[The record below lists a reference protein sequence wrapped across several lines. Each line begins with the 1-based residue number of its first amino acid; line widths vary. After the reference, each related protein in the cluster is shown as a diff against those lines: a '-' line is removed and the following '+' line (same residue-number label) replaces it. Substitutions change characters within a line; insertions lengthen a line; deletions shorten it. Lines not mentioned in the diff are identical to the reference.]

1 MSRSSLAATGRRLA
15 PLVLAATFA
24 ATAAAQSG
32 VNSRVGNNDPQT
44 IGGSERGTF
53 VIRNARVFTVSG
65 PVIENGMVLIRD
77 GLIAAVGPNIT
88 VPQGARE
95 IDARGLN
102 VYPGMIDAGT
112 TLGLTEVSGGAAGTV
127 DAAELGSFN
136 PSIMAVDA
144 VNPHSAQVG
153 VTRIVGVTNVV
164 SMPRGGIISGQ
175 AAFINLLGWTAKDMA
190 VTPSAALVVNLPGGS
205 GGGGRGGRGGRGG
218 GDGAG
223 GAAAAA
229 AQLEELKG
237 MFRDAEAY
245 AKAFDAYGR
254 DKSLPRPTR
263 NVRLEAL
270 VPVAR
275 GTTTVV
281 FSANS
286 AADINRAVTFAEEMK
301 LNPVIM
307 GGSEAYKVAAMLR
320 QKNVPVILTNTLSQP
335 GDDDPYDMMYES
347 ASKLQKAGVRFSIS
361 TGGSGTSVRDLP
373 WQAGMASAFG
383 LPKDEALKA
392 VTLYPAQVMNVQ
404 DKLGSIEVGKMANI
418 VVIDGDILEAKSK
431 TRYLFIDGRQV
442 PLTSKHEDL
451 YDLFR
456 NRGVTIVP

>member
-1 MSRSSLAATGRRLA
+1 MNRSSLAAAVRRLA
-15 PLVLAATFA
+15 PLVLAATLAGPA
-24 ATAAAQSG
+24 AGQTG
-32 VNSRVGNNDPQT
+32 VSSRVGNNDPQT

-77 GLIAAVGPNIT
+77 GLIAAVGSNIT
-88 VPQGARE
+88 VPPGARE

-112 TLGLTEVSGGAAGTV
+112 TLGLSEVSGGAAGTV
-127 DAAELGSFN
+127 DATELGNFN

-144 VNPHSAQVG
+144 INAHSAQVG

-175 AAFINLLGWTAKDMA
+175 AAFINLLGWTAKEMA
-190 VTPSAALVVNLPGGS
+190 VTPSAALVISLPGGS
-205 GGGGRGGRGGRGG
+205 GGGRGGRGGRGG

-229 AQLEELKG
+229 QQLEQLKS

-245 AKAFDAYGR
+245 GKAFDAYGR

-270 VPVAR
+270 VPVVR
-275 GTTTVV
+275 GTTPVV

-286 AADINRAVTFAEEMK
+286 ASDITRAVEFAEEMK
-301 LNPVIM
+301 LKPVIM

-320 QKNVPVILTNTLSQP
+320 QKNIPVILTNTLSPP
-335 GDDDPYDMMYES
+335 GPDDPYDLMYES

-404 DKLGSIEVGKMANI
+404 DRLGSIEVGKMANI

>member
-1 MSRSSLAATGRRLA
+1 MSRSFPATVGRRLVPLALVAMLAAT
-15 PLVLAATFA
+15 AT
-24 ATAAAQSG
+24 AQSG

-88 VPQGARE
+88 VPPGARE

-127 DAAELGSFN
+127 DATELGSFN

-144 VNPHSAQVG
+144 INPHSAQVG

-175 AAFINLLGWTAKDMA
+175 AAFINLLGWTAKEMA
-190 VTPSAALVVNLPGGS
+190 VTPSTALVINLPGG

-218 GDGAG
+218 GEGG

-229 AQLEELKG
+229 AQLEELKA

-245 AKAFDAYGR
+245 GKAFDAYAK
-254 DKSLPRPTR
+254 DKSLPRPTH

-270 VPVAR
+270 VSVSRGLKPVI
-275 GTTTVV
+275 

-286 AADINRAVTFAEEMK
+286 AAEINRAISFADEMK
-301 LNPVIM
+301 VKPVIM
-307 GGSEAYKVAAMLR
+307 GGSEAYKVAAALR
-320 QKNVPVILTNTLSQP
+320 AKNIPVILTNTLSQP
-335 GDDDPYDMMYES
+335 SDDDPYDLMYES

-418 VVIDGDILEAKSK
+418 VVTDGDLLEAKTK

>member
-1 MSRSSLAATGRRLA
+1 MSRSSLATTGRRLV
-15 PLVLAATFA
+15 PLVLAAAFA
-24 ATAAAQSG
+24 ATATAQSG

-53 VIRNARVFTVSG
+53 IIRNARVFTVSG

-77 GLIAAVGPNIT
+77 GLIAAVGANVT

-127 DAAELGSFN
+127 DATELGSFN

-144 VNPHSAQVG
+144 INPHSAQIG
-153 VTRIVGVTNVV
+153 VSRIVGVTNVV

-175 AAFINLLGWTAKDMA
+175 AAFLNLLGYTQKEMA
-190 VTPSAALVVNLPGGS
+190 VSPSTALVINLPG

-218 GDGAG
+218 GEGAGG
-223 GAAAAA
+223 GAAAT
-229 AQLEELKG
+229 AQIEELKA
-237 MFRDAEAY
+237 MLRDAEAY
-245 AKAFDAYGR
+245 GKAFDAYAK
-254 DKSLPRPTR
+254 DKSLPRPR
-263 NVRLEAL
+263 HNVRLEAL
-270 VPVAR
+270 IPVVR
-275 GTTTVV
+275 GRTPVV

-286 AADINRAVTFAEEMK
+286 ASEITRAIAFAEEMK
-301 LNPVIM
+301 LKPVIM
-307 GGSEAYKVAAMLR
+307 GGSEAYKVAATLR
-320 QKNVPVILTNTLSQP
+320 EKNIPVILTNTLSQP
-335 GDDDPYDMMYES
+335 GEDDPYDLMYES

-383 LPKDEALKA
+383 LPKDEALKS

-418 VVIDGDILEAKSK
+418 VVTDGDLLEAKTK

>member
-1 MSRSSLAATGRRLA
+1 MSGSFFLAGARRLA
-15 PLVLAATFA
+15 PLAMAATFTV
-24 ATAAAQSG
+24 TASAQTG
-32 VNSRVGNNDPQT
+32 VSSRVGNNDPAT

-77 GLIAAVGPNIT
+77 GLIAAVGANIQ

-112 TLGLTEVSGGAAGTV
+112 TLGLTEVSGGAPGTV
-127 DAAELGSFN
+127 DAAELGNFN
-136 PSIMAVDA
+136 PSVRAVDA
-144 VNPHSAQVG
+144 INPHSAQVA

-175 AAFINLLGWTAKDMA
+175 AAFVNLLGYTAKEMA
-190 VTPSAALVVNLPGGS
+190 VTPSMALVVNLPGA
-205 GGGGRGGRGGRGG
+205 GGGRGGRGGRGG
-218 GDGAG
+218 GGPEAPVG
-223 GAAAAA
+223 P
-229 AQLEELKG
+229 QVEELKA
-237 MFRDAEAY
+237 MFRDADAY
-245 AKAFDAYGR
+245 GRAFDAYGK

-270 VPVAR
+270 VPVVR
-275 GTTTVV
+275 GQMPVI
-281 FSANS
+281 FSAN
-286 AADINRAVTFAEEMK
+286 RASEIRTALAFAEEMK
-301 LNPVIM
+301 LKPVIM
-307 GGSEAYKVAAMLR
+307 GGAEADKEAALLKSR
-320 QKNVPVILTNTLSQP
+320 NVPVILTNVLAQP
-335 GDDDPYDMMYES
+335 SDDDAYDLNYE
-347 ASKLQKAGVRFSIS
+347 AAARLQRAGVRFSIS

-418 VVIDGDILEAKSK
+418 VVTDGDLLEAKTK

-456 NRGVTIVP
+456 SRGVTIVP

>member
-1 MSRSSLAATGRRLA
+1 MSGFFFAAGVRRLA
-15 PLVLAATFA
+15 PLVLVATLASAAG
-24 ATAAAQSG
+24 AQSG
-32 VNSRVGNNDPQT
+32 LNSRVGNNDPAT

-53 VIRNARVFTVSG
+53 LIRNARVFTVSG

-77 GLIAAVGPNIT
+77 GLIAAVGANIQ

-112 TLGLTEVSGGAAGTV
+112 TLGLTEVSGGAPGTV
-127 DAAELGSFN
+127 DASELGSFN
-136 PSIMAVDA
+136 PSVRAVDA
-144 VNPHSAQVG
+144 INPHSSQIG

-175 AAFINLLGWTAKDMA
+175 AAFVNLLGWTAKEMA
-190 VTPSAALVVNLPGGS
+190 VSPSMALVINLPGM
-205 GGGGRGGRGGRGG
+205 GGGRGGRGGRGG
-218 GDGAG
+218 GGPEAPVG
-223 GAAAAA
+223 
-229 AQLEELKG
+229 AQLNELKAIL
-237 MFRDAEAY
+237 RDAEAY
-245 AKAFDAYGR
+245 GKAFDAYGK
-254 DKSLPRPTR
+254 DKSLPRPMH
-263 NVRLEAL
+263 NVKLEAL
-270 VPVAR
+270 VPVVR
-275 GTTTVV
+275 GVTPVI
-281 FSANS
+281 FSANRAPEIR
-286 AADINRAVTFAEEMK
+286 AAVAFADEMK
-301 LNPVIM
+301 LKPVIM
-307 GGSEAYKVAAMLR
+307 GGSEAWKETALLKS
-320 QKNVPVILTNTLSQP
+320 KNIPVILTNTLAQP
-335 GDDDPYDMMYES
+335 SDDDPYDLNFES

-373 WQAGMASAFG
+373 WQAGIASAFG

-392 VTLYPAQVMNVQ
+392 VTLYPAQAMNVQ

>member
-1 MSRSSLAATGRRLA
+1 MSGSFIPAGMRRLT
-15 PLVLAATFA
+15 PLVLAALVSGSA
-24 ATAAAQSG
+24 LAQSG
-32 VNSRVGNNDPQT
+32 VSSRVGNNDPAT

-53 VIRNARVFTVSG
+53 LIRNARVFTVSG

-77 GLIAAVGPNIT
+77 GLIAAVGANIP

-112 TLGLTEVSGGAAGTV
+112 TLGLTEVSGGAPGTV
-127 DAAELGSFN
+127 DVTELGNFN
-136 PSIMAVDA
+136 PSVRAVDA
-144 VNPHSAQVG
+144 INPHSAQVA

-175 AAFINLLGWTAKDMA
+175 AAFVNLLGWTSKEMA
-190 VTPSAALVVNLPGGS
+190 VTPSTALVINLPGS
-205 GGGGRGGRGGRGG
+205 GGGRGGRGGRGG
-218 GDGAG
+218 GGPEAPIGPQMD
-223 GAAAAA
+223 
-229 AQLEELKG
+229 ELKS
-237 MFRDAEAY
+237 MLRDAEAY
-245 AKAFDAYGR
+245 GKAFEAYAR
-254 DKSLPRPTR
+254 DKSLPRPR
-263 NVRLEAL
+263 QNVRLESL
-270 VPVAR
+270 LPVIR
-275 GTTTVV
+275 GTMPVI
-281 FSANS
+281 FSANRAS
-286 AADINRAVTFAEEMK
+286 EIRAAVAFADEMK
-301 LNPVIM
+301 LKPVIM
-307 GGSEAYKVAAMLR
+307 GGAEAHKEAALLR
-320 QKNVPVILTNTLSQP
+320 TRNIPVILTNTLSQP
-335 GDDDPYDMMYES
+335 TDDDPYDLHFEA
-347 ASKLQKAGVRFSIS
+347 ASRLQKAGVRFSIS

-373 WQAGMASAFG
+373 WQAGIASAFG

-418 VVIDGDILEAKSK
+418 VVTDGDLLEAKTK

>member
-1 MSRSSLAATGRRLA
+1 MSRSSFSATSRRLA
-15 PLVLAATFA
+15 PLMLAAMLA
-24 ATAAAQSG
+24 GTASAQSG
-32 VNSRVGNNDPQT
+32 VSSRVGNNDPQT
-44 IGGSERGTF
+44 IGGSDRGTF
-53 VIRNARVFTVSG
+53 IIRNARVFTVSG

-77 GLIAAVGPNIT
+77 GLIAAVGANVT
-88 VPQGARE
+88 VPAGARE
-95 IDARGLN
+95 IDAKGLN

-127 DAAELGSFN
+127 DATELGNFN
-136 PSIMAVDA
+136 PSVMAADA
-144 VNPHSAQVG
+144 INPHSAQVG

-164 SMPRGGIISGQ
+164 SMPRGGVISGQ
-175 AAFINLLGWTAKDMA
+175 AAFLNLLGFTPKEMA
-190 VTPSAALVVNLPGGS
+190 ITPSTALIVNLPGG

-218 GDGAG
+218 GEGAG
-223 GAAAAA
+223 GGAAAA
-229 AQLEELKG
+229 AQLEELKN
-237 MFRDAEAY
+237 MFRDADAY
-245 AKAFDAYGR
+245 AKAFDAYAK
-254 DKSLPRPTR
+254 DKSLPRPSH
-263 NVRLEAL
+263 NVRLAAL
-270 VPVAR
+270 VPVVQ
-275 GTTTVV
+275 GKTPVV

-286 AADINRAVTFAEEMK
+286 AADITRAIAFAEEMK
-301 LNPVIM
+301 LKPVIM
-307 GGSEAYKVAAMLR
+307 GGSEAYKVTALLKE
-320 QKNVPVILTNTLSQP
+320 KNVPVILTNTLSQP
-335 GDDDPYDMMYES
+335 GDDDPYDLMYES

-392 VTLYPAQVMNVQ
+392 VTLYPAQVMNMQ

-418 VVIDGDILEAKSK
+418 VVTDGDLLEARTK

>member
-1 MSRSSLAATGRRLA
+1 MSRFQFAASSRRLV
-15 PLVLAATFA
+15 PLILTVTLSG
-24 ATAAAQSG
+24 TALGQTG
-32 VNSRVGNNDPQT
+32 VSSRVGNNDPQT
-44 IGGSERGTF
+44 ISGSERGTF
-53 VIRNARVFTVSG
+53 IIRNARVFTVSG

-77 GLIAAVGPNIT
+77 GLIAAVGPNVT

-95 IDARGLN
+95 IDAKGLN

-127 DAAELGSFN
+127 DATELGNFN
-136 PSIMAVDA
+136 PSVMAVDA

-153 VTRIVGVTNVV
+153 VSRIVGVTNVV

-175 AAFINLLGWTAKDMA
+175 SAFINLLGYTSKEMA
-190 VTPSAALVVNLPGGS
+190 VTPSAALVVNLPGG

-245 AKAFDAYGR
+245 AKAFGAYAK
-254 DKSLPRPTR
+254 DKSLPRPSH

-270 VPVAR
+270 VPVVQ
-275 GTTTVV
+275 GKTPVV
-281 FSANS
+281 FSANT
-286 AADINRAVTFAEEMK
+286 AAEITRAVSFADEMK
-301 LNPVIM
+301 LKAVIM
-307 GGSEAYKVAAMLR
+307 GGNEAWKVTALLKE
-320 QKNVPVILTNTLSQP
+320 KNVPVILTNTLNEP
-335 GDDDPYDMMYES
+335 GDDDPYDLMYES
-347 ASKLQKAGVRFSIS
+347 AAKLQRAGVRFSLS

-373 WQAGMASAFG
+373 WRAGMASAFG

-418 VVIDGDILEAKSK
+418 VVTDGDMLEAKSK

-456 NRGVTIVP
+456 NRGVIVP

>member
-1 MSRSSLAATGRRLA
+1 MSGSVILTGMRRLT
-15 PLVLAATFA
+15 PLVLAAA
-24 ATAAAQSG
+24 VAGTALGQSG
-32 VNSRVGNNDPQT
+32 VSSRVGNNDPAT
-44 IGGSERGTF
+44 VGGSERGTF
-53 VIRNARVFTVSG
+53 LIRNARVFTVSG

-77 GLIAAVGPNIT
+77 GLIAAVGANIA

-127 DAAELGSFN
+127 DATELGNFN
-136 PSIMAVDA
+136 PSVRAVDA
-144 VNPHSAQVG
+144 INPHSAQVA

-175 AAFINLLGWTAKDMA
+175 AAFVNLLGWTSKEMA
-190 VTPSAALVVNLPGGS
+190 VTPSTALVINLPGS
-205 GGGGRGGRGGRGG
+205 GGGRGGRGGRGG
-218 GDGAG
+218 GGPEAPIGPQMDA
-223 GAAAAA
+223 
-229 AQLEELKG
+229 LKA

-245 AKAFDAYGR
+245 GKAFDAYGK
-254 DKSLPRPTR
+254 DKSLPRPAR

-270 VPVAR
+270 LPVVR
-275 GTTTVV
+275 GQTPVI
-281 FSANS
+281 FSAS
-286 AADINRAVTFAEEMK
+286 RAPEIRAAVAFADEMK
-301 LNPVIM
+301 LKPVIM
-307 GGSEAYKVAAMLR
+307 GGAEAHKEAALLKAR
-320 QKNVPVILTNTLSQP
+320 DIPVILTNTLSQP
-335 GDDDPYDMMYES
+335 SDDDPYDLHFEA
-347 ASKLQKAGVRFSIS
+347 ASRLQKAGVRFSIS

-373 WQAGMASAFG
+373 WQAGIASAFG
-383 LPKDEALKA
+383 LPKEEALKA
-392 VTLYPAQVMNVQ
+392 VTLYPAQAMNVQ

-418 VVIDGDILEAKSK
+418 VVTDGDLLEAKTK

>member
-1 MSRSSLAATGRRLA
+1 MSGFFFAAGVRRLV
-15 PLVLAATFA
+15 PLVLVATLASAAG
-24 ATAAAQSG
+24 AQSG
-32 VNSRVGNNDPQT
+32 LNSRVGNNDPAT

-77 GLIAAVGPNIT
+77 GLIAAVGANIQ

-112 TLGLTEVSGGAAGTV
+112 TLGLTEVSGGAPGTV

-136 PSIMAVDA
+136 PSVRAVDA
-144 VNPHSAQVG
+144 INPHSSQIG

-175 AAFINLLGWTAKDMA
+175 AAFVNLLGWTAKEMA
-190 VTPSAALVVNLPGGS
+190 VSPSMALVINLPGM
-205 GGGGRGGRGGRGG
+205 GGGRGGRGGRGG
-218 GDGAG
+218 GGPEAPVD
-223 GAAAAA
+223 
-229 AQLEELKG
+229 AQLNELKA
-237 MFRDAEAY
+237 MLRDAEAY
-245 AKAFDAYGR
+245 GKAFDAYGK
-254 DKSLPRPTR
+254 DKSLPRPMH
-263 NVRLEAL
+263 NVKLEAL
-270 VPVAR
+270 VPVVR
-275 GTTTVV
+275 GVTPVI
-281 FSANS
+281 FSANRAPEIR
-286 AADINRAVTFAEEMK
+286 AAVAFADEMK
-301 LNPVIM
+301 LKPVIM
-307 GGSEAYKVAAMLR
+307 GGGEAWKEAALLKS
-320 QKNVPVILTNTLSQP
+320 KNIPVILTNTLAQP
-335 GDDDPYDMMYES
+335 SDDDPYDLNYES

-373 WQAGMASAFG
+373 WQAGIASAFG

-392 VTLYPAQVMNVQ
+392 VTLYPAQAMNVQ

>member
-1 MSRSSLAATGRRLA
+1 MSGSFILAGARLLA
-15 PLVLAATFA
+15 PLVLAATVTVA
-24 ATAAAQSG
+24 AGAQTG
-32 VNSRVGNNDPQT
+32 VSSRVGNNDPAT

-77 GLIAAVGPNIT
+77 GLIAAVGANIQ

-112 TLGLTEVSGGAAGTV
+112 TLGLTEVSGGAPGTV
-127 DAAELGSFN
+127 DATELGNFN
-136 PSIMAVDA
+136 PSVRAVDA
-144 VNPHSAQVG
+144 INPHSAQVA

-175 AAFINLLGWTAKDMA
+175 AAFVNLLGYTAKEMA
-190 VTPSAALVVNLPGGS
+190 VTPSMALVVNLPGG

-218 GDGAG
+218 GPEAPIGPQMD
-223 GAAAAA
+223 
-229 AQLEELKG
+229 ELKA
-237 MFRDAEAY
+237 MFRDADAY
-245 AKAFDAYGR
+245 GKAFDAYAK

-270 VPVAR
+270 VPVVR
-275 GTTTVV
+275 GQTPVI
-281 FSANS
+281 FSANTAS
-286 AADINRAVTFAEEMK
+286 QIRTAVAFADEMK
-301 LNPVIM
+301 LKPVIM
-307 GGSEAYKVAAMLR
+307 GGAEAHKEATLLKSR
-320 QKNVPVILTNTLSQP
+320 NVPVILTNVLSQP
-335 GDDDPYDMMYES
+335 SDDEPYDLNYE
-347 ASKLQKAGVRFSIS
+347 AAARLQRAGVRFSIS

-373 WQAGMASAFG
+373 WQAGIASAFG

-392 VTLYPAQVMNVQ
+392 VTLYPAQAMNVQ
-404 DKLGSIEVGKMANI
+404 DKLGSLEVGKMANI
-418 VVIDGDILEAKSK
+418 VVTDGDILEAKSK

-456 NRGVTIVP
+456 SRGVTIIP

>member
-1 MSRSSLAATGRRLA
+1 MSGSFILAGVRRLT
-15 PLVLAATFA
+15 PLVLAATVA
-24 ATAAAQSG
+24 ASVGAQTG
-32 VNSRVGNNDPQT
+32 VSSRVGNNDPAT
-44 IGGSERGTF
+44 IGGSDRGTF
-53 VIRNARVFTVSG
+53 IIRNACVFTVAV
-65 PVIENGMVLIRD
+65 PVIEDGMVLIRD
-77 GLIAAVGPNIT
+77 GLIAAVGANSP

-102 VYPGMIDAGT
+102 LYPGMIDAGT
-112 TLGLTEVSGGAAGTV
+112 TLGLTEVSGGAPGTV
-127 DAAELGSFN
+127 DATELGSFN
-136 PSIMAVDA
+136 PSVRAVDA
-144 VNPHSAQVG
+144 INPHSSQIG

-164 SMPRGGIISGQ
+164 SMPRGGVISGQ
-175 AAFINLLGWTAKDMA
+175 AAFINLLGYTSKEMA
-190 VTPSAALVVNLPGGS
+190 VTPSAALVISLPGGA
-205 GGGGRGGRGGRGG
+205 GGGRGGRGGRGG

-223 GAAAAA
+223 GGAAAAQ
-229 AQLEELKG
+229 QLEELKG
-237 MFRDAEAY
+237 MLRDAEAY
-245 AKAFDAYGR
+245 GKAFDAYGR

-263 NVRLEAL
+263 NIRLESL
-270 VPVAR
+270 VPVVR
-275 GTTTVV
+275 GTTPVV

-286 AADINRAVTFAEEMK
+286 AADITRAVEFAEEMK
-301 LNPVIM
+301 LKPVIM
-307 GGSEAYKVAAMLR
+307 GGSEAYKVAPMLR
-320 QKNVPVILTNTLSQP
+320 QKNIPVILTNTLAQP
-335 GDDDPYDMMYES
+335 GNDDPYDLMYES

-392 VTLYPAQVMNVQ
+392 VTLYPAQAMNVQ

-418 VVIDGDILEAKSK
+418 VVVDGDILEAKSK

>member
-1 MSRSSLAATGRRLA
+1 MSRS
-15 PLVLAATFA
+15 TFA
-24 ATAAAQSG
+24 ATSRRLVPLLLAATLASEATAQTG
-32 VNSRVGNNDPQT
+32 VSSRVGNNDPQT
-44 IGGSERGTF
+44 ISGSERGTF
-53 VIRNARVFTVSG
+53 IIRNARVFTVSG

-77 GLIAAVGPNIT
+77 GLIAAVGPNVT

-95 IDARGLN
+95 IDAKGLN

-127 DAAELGSFN
+127 DATEIGNFN
-136 PSIMAVDA
+136 SSVMAVDA

-175 AAFINLLGWTAKDMA
+175 AAFINLLGYTSKEMA
-190 VTPSAALVVNLPGGS
+190 VTPSAALVVNLPGG

-229 AQLEELKG
+229 QLEELKAI
-237 MFRDAEAY
+237 FRDAEAY
-245 AKAFDAYGR
+245 AKAFDAYGK
-254 DKSLPRPTR
+254 DKSLPRPTH

-270 VPVAR
+270 VPVVR
-275 GTTTVV
+275 GKTPVV

-286 AADINRAVTFAEEMK
+286 ASDITKAVAFAEEMK
-301 LNPVIM
+301 LKPVIM
-307 GGSEAYKVAAMLR
+307 GGNEAWKVAAMLKE
-320 QKNVPVILTNTLSQP
+320 KNVPVILTNTLNQP

-347 ASKLQKAGVRFSIS
+347 AARLQRLGVRFSIS

-418 VVIDGDILEAKSK
+418 VVIDGDMLEAKSK

-456 NRGVTIVP
+456 NRGVIVP

>member
-1 MSRSSLAATGRRLA
+1 MSRLSFAATGRRLV
-15 PLVLAATFA
+15 PLVLAVTFA
-24 ATAAAQSG
+24 SAASAQSG

-53 VIRNARVFTVSG
+53 IIRNARVFPVSG
-65 PVIENGMVLIRD
+65 PVIENGMVLIRN
-77 GLIAAVGPNIT
+77 GLIAAVGPNVT

-127 DAAELGSFN
+127 DATELGNFN
-136 PSIMAVDA
+136 PSVMAVDA
-144 VNPHSAQVG
+144 VNPHSSQIG
-153 VTRIVGVTNVV
+153 VSRIVGVTNVV

-175 AAFINLLGWTAKDMA
+175 AAFINLLGFTAKEMA
-190 VTPSAALVVNLPGGS
+190 VTPSTALVVNLPGGS
-205 GGGGRGGRGGRGG
+205 GGGRGGRGGRGG
-218 GDGAG
+218 GEGAG
-223 GAAAAA
+223 GAAAVA
-229 AQLEELKG
+229 AQVEELKG

-245 AKAFDAYGR
+245 GKAFDAYGR
-254 DKSLPRPTR
+254 DKSLPRPSH

-270 VPVAR
+270 LPVVR
-275 GTTTVV
+275 GKTPVI

-286 AADINRAVTFAEEMK
+286 ASDITRAVAFAEEMK
-301 LNPVIM
+301 LKPVIM
-307 GGSEAYKVAAMLR
+307 GGGEAWKVASMLKE
-320 QKNVPVILTNTLSQP
+320 KNVPVILTNVLSQP
-335 GDDDPYDMMYES
+335 GDDDPYDMNYES
-347 ASKLQKAGVRFSIS
+347 ASKLQKAGVQFSIS

-373 WQAGMASAFG
+373 WNAGMASAFG
-383 LPKDEALKA
+383 LPKDEALKS
-392 VTLYPAQVMNVQ
+392 VTLYPARVMNVQ

-418 VVIDGDILEAKSK
+418 VVTDGDLLEAKTK

-456 NRGVTIVP
+456 ARGVTVVP

>member
-1 MSRSSLAATGRRLA
+1 MSGSFFLTGARRLTPLLLAATVAG
-15 PLVLAATFA
+15 
-24 ATAAAQSG
+24 TAAAQTG
-32 VNSRVGNNDPQT
+32 VSSRVGNNDPAT

-53 VIRNARVFTVSG
+53 VIRNARVFTVTG

-77 GLIAAVGPNIT
+77 GLIAAVGANIQ

-127 DAAELGSFN
+127 DATELGTFN
-136 PSIMAVDA
+136 PSVRAVDA
-144 VNPHSAQVG
+144 VNPHSAQVA

-175 AAFINLLGWTAKDMA
+175 AAFINLLGYTAKEMA
-190 VTPSAALVVNLPGGS
+190 VTPSMALVVNLPG

-218 GDGAG
+218 GGPEAPIGPQMD
-223 GAAAAA
+223 
-229 AQLEELKG
+229 ELKA
-237 MFRDAEAY
+237 MFRDADAYGKAHDAY
-245 AKAFDAYGR
+245 AK
-254 DKSLPRPTR
+254 DKSIPRPAR

-270 VPVAR
+270 VPVVR
-275 GTTTVV
+275 GQTPVI

-286 AADINRAVTFAEEMK
+286 ASQIRTAVAFADEMK
-301 LNPVIM
+301 LKPVIM
-307 GGSEAYKVAAMLR
+307 GGAEAHKEAALLKS
-320 QKNVPVILTNTLSQP
+320 KNIPVILTNVLAQP
-335 GDDDPYDMMYES
+335 SDDDPYDLNYE
-347 ASKLQKAGVRFSIS
+347 AAARLQRAGVKFSIS

-373 WQAGMASAFG
+373 WQAGIASAFG
-383 LPKDEALKA
+383 LPKDEAIKA
-392 VTLYPAQVMNVQ
+392 VTLYPAQAMGVQ

-418 VVIDGDILEAKSK
+418 VVTDGDLLEAKSK

-456 NRGVTIVP
+456 SRGVTIIP

>member
-1 MSRSSLAATGRRLA
+1 MSGFFFSAGVRRLA
-15 PLVLAATFA
+15 PLVLVATLASAAS
-24 ATAAAQSG
+24 AQSG
-32 VNSRVGNNDPQT
+32 LNSRVGNNDPAT

-53 VIRNARVFTVSG
+53 LIRNARVFTVSG

-77 GLIAAVGPNIT
+77 GLIAAVGANIP

-112 TLGLTEVSGGAAGTV
+112 TLGLTEVSGGAPGTV

-136 PSIMAVDA
+136 PSVRAVDA
-144 VNPHSAQVG
+144 INPHSSQIG

-175 AAFINLLGWTAKDMA
+175 AAFVNLLGWTAKEMA
-190 VTPSAALVVNLPGGS
+190 VSPSMALVINLPGA
-205 GGGGRGGRGGRGG
+205 GGGRGGRGGRGG
-218 GDGAG
+218 GGPTVAVGQQMD
-223 GAAAAA
+223 
-229 AQLEELKG
+229 ELKSIL
-237 MFRDAEAY
+237 RDADAY
-245 AKAFDAYGR
+245 GKAFDAYGK
-254 DKSLPRPTR
+254 DKSLPRPLH
-263 NVRLEAL
+263 NVKLEAL
-270 VPVAR
+270 VPVVR
-275 GTTTVV
+275 GVTPVI
-281 FSANS
+281 FSANRAS
-286 AADINRAVTFAEEMK
+286 EIRAAVAFADEMK
-301 LNPVIM
+301 LKPVIM
-307 GGSEAYKVAAMLR
+307 GGGEAWKETALLKS
-320 QKNVPVILTNTLSQP
+320 KNIPVILTNTLAQP
-335 GDDDPYDMMYES
+335 SDDEPYDLNYES
-347 ASKLQKAGVRFSIS
+347 AAKLQQAGVRFSIS

-373 WQAGMASAFG
+373 WQAGISSAFG
-383 LPKDEALKA
+383 LPKDEALRA
-392 VTLYPAQVMNVQ
+392 VTLYPAQAMNVQ

-418 VVIDGDILEAKSK
+418 VVVDGDILEAKSK

>member
-1 MSRSSLAATGRRLA
+1 MSGSFILAGVRRLA
-15 PLVLAATFA
+15 PLVLAATVTVTV
-24 ATAAAQSG
+24 TAGAQTG
-32 VNSRVGNNDPQT
+32 VSSRVGNNDPAT

-77 GLIAAVGPNIT
+77 GLIAAVGANIQ

-127 DAAELGSFN
+127 DATELGNFN
-136 PSIMAVDA
+136 PSVRAVDA
-144 VNPHSAQVG
+144 INPHSAQVA

-175 AAFINLLGWTAKDMA
+175 AAFVNLLGYTAKEMA
-190 VTPSAALVVNLPGGS
+190 VTPSMALVVNLPG

-218 GDGAG
+218 GGPEAPIGPQMD
-223 GAAAAA
+223 
-229 AQLEELKG
+229 ELKA
-237 MFRDAEAY
+237 MFRDADAY
-245 AKAFDAYGR
+245 GKAFDAYAK

-270 VPVAR
+270 VPVVR
-275 GTTTVV
+275 GQTPVI
-281 FSANS
+281 FSANTAS
-286 AADINRAVTFAEEMK
+286 QIRTAVAFAEEMK
-301 LNPVIM
+301 LKPVIM
-307 GGSEAYKVAAMLR
+307 GGAEAHKEAALLKSR
-320 QKNVPVILTNTLSQP
+320 NIPVILTNVLAQP
-335 GDDDPYDMMYES
+335 SDDDPYDLNYE
-347 ASKLQKAGVRFSIS
+347 AAARLQRAGVRFSIS

-373 WQAGMASAFG
+373 WQAGIASAFG

-392 VTLYPAQVMNVQ
+392 VTLYPAQAMNVQ
-404 DKLGSIEVGKMANI
+404 DKLGSLEVGKMANI
-418 VVIDGDILEAKSK
+418 VVTDGDILEAKSK

-456 NRGVTIVP
+456 SRGVTIIP

>member
-1 MSRSSLAATGRRLA
+1 MSGSFFTTGVRRVSPLLLAATIAG
-15 PLVLAATFA
+15 
-24 ATAAAQSG
+24 TASAQTG
-32 VNSRVGNNDPQT
+32 VSSRVGNNDPAT
-44 IGGSERGTF
+44 IGGSDRGTF
-53 VIRNARVFTVSG
+53 IIRNARVFTVSG

-77 GLIAAVGPNIT
+77 GLIAAVGPNIQ

-127 DAAELGSFN
+127 DATELGNFN
-136 PSIMAVDA
+136 PSVRAVDA
-144 VNPHSAQVG
+144 INPHSSQVA

-175 AAFINLLGWTAKDMA
+175 AAFVNLLGYTSKEMA
-190 VTPSAALVVNLPGGS
+190 ITPSMALVVNLPG

-218 GDGAG
+218 GGPEAPVGQAMD
-223 GAAAAA
+223 
-229 AQLEELKG
+229 ELKA
-237 MFRDAEAY
+237 MFRDADAY
-245 AKAFDAYGR
+245 GKAFDAYGK

-263 NVRLEAL
+263 NVRLESL
-270 VPVAR
+270 VPVVR
-275 GTTTVV
+275 GQTPVI

-286 AADINRAVTFAEEMK
+286 AAQIRNAVAFADEMK
-301 LNPVIM
+301 LKAVIM
-307 GGSEAYKVAAMLR
+307 GGAEAHKEAALLKAR
-320 QKNVPVILTNTLSQP
+320 DIPVILTNTLSQP
-335 GDDDPYDMMYES
+335 SDDDPYDLHFE
-347 ASKLQKAGVRFSIS
+347 AAARLQRAGVKFSIS

-373 WQAGMASAFG
+373 WQAGIASAFG
-383 LPKDEALKA
+383 LPKDEAIKA
-392 VTLYPAQVMNVQ
+392 VTLYPAQAMGVQ

-418 VVIDGDILEAKSK
+418 VVTDGDLLEAKSK
-431 TRYLFIDGRQV
+431 TRFLFIDGRQV

-456 NRGVTIVP
+456 SRGVTIVP

>member
-1 MSRSSLAATGRRLA
+1 MSRFSFAASSRRLVPLMLTAAFASAAT
-15 PLVLAATFA
+15 
-24 ATAAAQSG
+24 AQSG
-32 VNSRVGNNDPQT
+32 VSSRVGNNSPET

-53 VIRNARVFTVSG
+53 IIRNARVFTVSG

-77 GLIAAVGPNIT
+77 GVIAAVGANVT

-127 DAAELGSFN
+127 DATELGNFN
-136 PSIMAVDA
+136 PSIRAVDA

-175 AAFINLLGWTAKDMA
+175 SAFINLLGYTAKDMA
-190 VTPSAALVVNLPGGS
+190 VTPSAALVVNLPGG

-218 GDGAG
+218 GEGAG
-223 GAAAAA
+223 GAAAVAQ
-229 AQLEELKG
+229 QLEDLKG
-237 MFRDAEAY
+237 VFRDAEAY
-245 AKAFDAYGR
+245 AKAFDAYAK
-254 DKSLPRPTR
+254 DKTLPRPVH
-263 NVRLEAL
+263 NVRLEAMI
-270 VPVAR
+270 PVVR
-275 GTTTVV
+275 GRTPVV

-286 AADINRAVTFAEEMK
+286 AADITRAVNFAEEMK
-301 LNPVIM
+301 VKPVIM
-307 GGSEAYKVAAMLR
+307 GGAEAWKVAPMLR
-320 QKNVPVILTNTLSQP
+320 EKNIPVILTNTLSQP
-335 GDDDPYDMMYES
+335 GDDDPYDMSFE
-347 ASKLQKAGVRFSIS
+347 AAAKLQKAGVRFSIS

-392 VTLYPAQVMNVQ
+392 VTLYPAQSMGVQ

-418 VVIDGDILEAKSK
+418 VVTDGDILEAKSK

-456 NRGVTIVP
+456 TRGVIVP

>member
-1 MSRSSLAATGRRLA
+1 M
-15 PLVLAATFA
+15 
-24 ATAAAQSG
+24 AQSG

-77 GLIAAVGPNIT
+77 GLIAAVGQTVT

-95 IDARGLN
+95 IDAKGLN

-127 DAAELGSFN
+127 DATELGNFN
-136 PSIMAVDA
+136 PSVMAVDA

-153 VTRIVGVTNVV
+153 VSRIVGVTNVV

-175 AAFINLLGWTAKDMA
+175 AAFINLLGFTAKEMA
-190 VTPSAALVVNLPGGS
+190 VTPSAALVINLPGA
-205 GGGGRGGRGGRGG
+205 GGGGRGGRGGGG
-218 GDGAG
+218 GGGGAG

-229 AQLEELKG
+229 AQLEELKAIL
-237 MFRDAEAY
+237 RDADAY
-245 AKAFDAYGR
+245 GKAFDAYGR
-254 DKSLPRPTR
+254 DKSLPRPSH

-270 VPVAR
+270 VPVVR
-275 GTTTVV
+275 GKTPVV

-286 AADINRAVTFAEEMK
+286 APDITKAVAFAEEMK
-301 LNPVIM
+301 LKPVIM
-307 GGSEAYKVAAMLR
+307 GGSEAWKVAPMLK
-320 QKNVPVILTNTLSQP
+320 QKNVPVILTNVLSQP
-335 GDDDPYDMMYES
+335 GDDDPYDLMYES
-347 ASKLQKAGVRFSIS
+347 ASKLQKAGVQFSIS

-373 WQAGMASAFG
+373 WHAGMSSAFG
-383 LPKDEALKA
+383 LPKDEALKS
-392 VTLYPAQVMNVQ
+392 VTLYPARVMNVQ

-418 VVIDGDILEAKSK
+418 VVTDGDLLEAKTK

-456 NRGVTIVP
+456 ARGVTVVP

>member
-1 MSRSSLAATGRRLA
+1 MSRFSFAASSRRLV
-15 PLVLAATFA
+15 PLILTATIASA
-24 ATAAAQSG
+24 ATAQTG
-32 VNSRVGNNDPQT
+32 VSSRVGNNDPQT

-53 VIRNARVFTVSG
+53 IIRNARVFTVSG

-127 DAAELGSFN
+127 DATELGSFN
-136 PSIMAVDA
+136 PSIMAADA
-144 VNPHSAQVG
+144 INPHSSQVG

-175 AAFINLLGWTAKDMA
+175 SAFINLLGYTAKDMA
-190 VTPSAALVVNLPGGS
+190 VTPSAALVVNLPGS

-218 GDGAG
+218 GEGAGG
-223 GAAAAA
+223 GAAAAQ
-229 AQLEELKG
+229 QLEELKG

-245 AKAFDAYGR
+245 AKAFEAYGK
-254 DKSLPRPTR
+254 DKALPRPSH

-270 VPVAR
+270 VPVVR
-275 GTTTVV
+275 GKTPVV
-281 FSANS
+281 FSASS
-286 AADINRAVTFAEEMK
+286 AADITRAVTFAEEMK
-301 LNPVIM
+301 LKPVIM
-307 GGSEAYKVAAMLR
+307 GGSEAWKVATMLKE
-320 QKNVPVILTNTLSQP
+320 KNVPVILTNTLSQP

-347 ASKLQKAGVRFSIS
+347 AARLQKAGVRFSIS

-383 LPKDEALKA
+383 LSKDEALKA
-392 VTLYPAQVMNVQ
+392 VTLYPAQTMNVQ

-418 VVIDGDILEAKSK
+418 VVTDGDILEAKSK

-456 NRGVTIVP
+456 TRGVIVP

>member
-1 MSRSSLAATGRRLA
+1 MSRLTLAATSRRLA

-24 ATAAAQSG
+24 STAAAQTG
-32 VNSRVGNNDPQT
+32 VSSRVGNNDPQT

-53 VIRNARVFTVSG
+53 IIRNARVFTVSG
-65 PVIENGMVLIRD
+65 PVIENGMVLIRN
-77 GLIAAVGPNIT
+77 GLIAAVGPNVT
-88 VPQGARE
+88 VPAGARE
-95 IDARGLN
+95 IDAKGLN

-127 DAAELGSFN
+127 DATELGNFN
-136 PSIMAVDA
+136 PSVLAVDA
-144 VNPHSAQVG
+144 INPHSAQVG
-153 VTRIVGVTNVV
+153 VSRIVGVTNVV

-175 AAFINLLGWTAKDMA
+175 AAFINLLGFTSKEMA
-190 VTPSAALVVNLPGGS
+190 ITPSTALVINLPGG

-218 GDGAG
+218 GEG
-223 GAAAAA
+223 GGGAAAA
-229 AQLEELKG
+229 AQLEELKALL
-237 MFRDAEAY
+237 RDADAY
-245 AKAFDAYGR
+245 GKAFDAYGR
-254 DKSLPRPTR
+254 DKALPRPTH

-270 VPVAR
+270 VPVVR
-275 GTTTVV
+275 GRTPVV

-286 AADINRAVTFAEEMK
+286 ASDITKAVAFAEEMK
-301 LNPVIM
+301 LKPVIM
-307 GGSEAYKVAAMLR
+307 GGNEAYKVAAMLR
-320 QKNVPVILTNTLSQP
+320 EKNVPVILTNTLSQP
-335 GDDDPYDMMYES
+335 GDDDPYDLMYES
-347 ASKLQKAGVRFSIS
+347 ASRLQKAGVRFSIS

-418 VVIDGDILEAKSK
+418 VVTDGDLLEAKSK

-456 NRGVTIVP
+456 NRGVVIVP